1 LVLHFKDEEH
11 GSSNYRKNYCTH
23 KEKYTMRRLAFAI
36 VALMSFICTMSVS
49 AQKDVKVRFGVEGG
63 FNMTKWNGEVLPH
76 YDLAGIGEIPR
87 ILDDASIQ
95 CGFHAGVLADLV
107 IQDHWSIQPEI
118 LFTMEGSNL
127 STSLEGDSLG
137 LSSESQKVKAFY
149 IRIPILVYYN
159 FTNIGPGQ
167 LSPGLGF
174 FFAGGVAGEAF
185 EGDSPLLDEFD
196 WGLNVKV
203 AYELQKYAPGLFLS
217 AGFSQ
222 GFSTS
227 KSTGMNVTVGYKF
240 QYAKFLKRAYNTG
253 ILEYNP

>member
-1 LVLHFKDEEH
+1 M
-11 GSSNYRKNYCTH
+11 RKI
-23 KEKYTMRRLAFAI
+23 AFAI
-36 VALMSFICTMSVS
+36 VALITLFGTMTVS

-63 FNMTKWNGEVLPH
+63 FNMTKWNGEVLPY
-76 YDLAGIGEIPR
+76 YDLSGIGEIPR
-87 ILDDASIQ
+87 SLDDASIQ

-107 IQDHWSIQPEI
+107 IQDHWSIQPEL
-118 LFTMEGSNL
+118 LFTMEGSKL
-127 STSLEGDSLG
+127 ATSLAGDSLG
-137 LSSESQKVKAFY
+137 TSEESVKAKAFY

-185 EGDSPLLDEFD
+185 DGDSPLLDEFD

-203 AYELQKYAPGLFLS
+203 AYELQKYAPGLFMS

-222 GFSTS
+222 GFTTS
-227 KSTGMNVTVGYKF
+227 KSTGMNITVGYKF
-240 QYAKFLKRAYNTG
+240 KYAKFLKKVYNTG